1 MQPEN
6 ALHYNNSKHSR
17 VGTLRQ
23 KPSLDVRGSVVI
35 YFETIVFR
43 RKTALQHT

>member
-6 ALHYNNSKHSR
+6 ALHHNNSKRSR

-35 YFETIVFR
+35 YFEIIVFR